1 MSEVQD
7 YMIHQFLMKN
17 NGKAKRQEIIRAL
30 GENEETKRIIEEKIM
45 TMERFGIV
53 TIDGDLVIIKQKERE
68 SNRIS

>member
-30 GENEETKRIIEEKIM
+30 GENEETKRIIEEKIT

-53 TIDGDLVIIKQKERE
+53 TIDGDLVTIKQRE
-68 SNRIS
+68 KI